1 MSRVINFTL
10 VILQMNEESS
20 EWNESLKTLAHD
32 RIITDLQYEF
42 QHEMQ
47 FKGEIAF
54 GKSKHRIDPIMLIH
68 KAKQYKNKDFHNL
81 LTLLA
86 QFV

>member
-32 RIITDLQYEF
+32 RIITYEF

-47 FKGEIAF
+47 FKREIAF

-68 KAKQYKNKDFHNL
+68 KTKPYKNIDFHNL
-81 LTLLA
+81 LTLLPK
-86 QFV
+86 FV